1 MADDNSVQINENET
15 PDFNDDFIA
24 FVDEWYSEMIDENF
38 VRTEQSIGPK
48 CHGPYGGEDQ

>member
-1 MADDNSVQINENET
+1 MADDNSVQVDENET
-15 PDFNDDFIA
+15 PVFNDDFIA
-24 FVDEWYSEMIDENF
+24 FVEEWYSEMIDENF